1 MPAETTLGI
10 SYETRDDL
18 ETIQRALRCAN
29 GGRAVSWDETVRELM
44 AAWHELRNMV
54 RDDADT

>member
-29 GGRAVSWDETVRELM
+29 GGRAVSTVRELM